1 MNLLLKDKTC
11 IIKMGRKN
19 RIKKEYKNIVLKQ
32 FDDNY
37 VEEDNLE
44 EIENKELNI
53 MSDIREDILEY
64 CELNCVPLCEYLTTD
79 KLINLLYFFK
89 EQYS

>member
-1 MNLLLKDKTC
+1 
-11 IIKMGRKN
+11 MGRKN